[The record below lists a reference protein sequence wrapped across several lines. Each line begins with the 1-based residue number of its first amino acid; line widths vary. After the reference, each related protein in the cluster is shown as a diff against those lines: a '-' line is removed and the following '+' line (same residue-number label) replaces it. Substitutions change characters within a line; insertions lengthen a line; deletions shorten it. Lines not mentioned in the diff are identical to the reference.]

1 MSTTS
6 QPTET
11 DRIARKDHPDR
22 IALANSTITF
32 ETGPAGTVARV
43 DRPDGTEYAGPLP
56 EGTIAAL
63 REVGDDV

>member
-43 DRPDGTEYAGPLP
+43 DRLDGRRDYAGPLP
-56 EGTIAAL
+56 ETTIAAL
-63 REVGDDV
+63 REVGSE

>member
-6 QPTET
+6 QPTEFDST
-11 DRIARKDHPDR
+11 ARKDHPDR

-32 ETGPAGTVARV
+32 ENGPAGVVARV

-56 EGTIAAL
+56 ETTIAAL
-63 REVGDDV
+63 REVSR